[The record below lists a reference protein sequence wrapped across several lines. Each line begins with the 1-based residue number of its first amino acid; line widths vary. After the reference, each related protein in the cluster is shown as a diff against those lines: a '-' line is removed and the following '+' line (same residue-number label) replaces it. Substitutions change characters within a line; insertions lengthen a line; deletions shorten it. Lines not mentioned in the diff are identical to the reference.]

1 MLAHYSQD
9 EALLKAFE
17 EGQDLHILTGAAFAR
32 VSYDELYEKYHAGD
46 DWAKAMR
53 MLGKTGNFA
62 LTYGMGAIK
71 FQRYLLVNNKYE
83 VSIDQADQWIKG
95 YNEMYK
101 GATEWKRRVMSY
113 ARRHG
118 YVLTIK
124 GRKRRL
130 VGIQA
135 PQERIR
141 ARAERQG
148 VNACIQG
155 SVGDVIAESMPYVQ
169 QMMASLGGTLLL
181 QVHDELVGEVP
192 EKHSAL
198 AASLTEQLMVGF
210 INPILRCPQV
220 ADAHIGKSWAE
231 AKG

>member
-1 MLAHYSQD
+1 
-9 EALLKAFE
+9 
-17 EGQDLHILTGAAFAR
+17 
-32 VSYDELYEKYHAGD
+32 
-46 DWAKAMR
+46 
-53 MLGKTGNFA
+53 
-62 LTYGMGAIK
+62 MGAIK

-83 VSIDQADQWIKG
+83 VSVEQADQWIKS

-101 GATEWKRRVMSY
+101 GATQWKQRVMAY

-118 YVLTIK
+118 YVLTLK

-130 VGIQA
+130 VGINA
-135 PQERIR
+135 PQERLR

-155 SVGDVIAESMPYVQ
+155 SVGDVISESMPYVQ
-169 QMMASLGGTLLL
+169 KMMASLGGSLLL

-192 EKHSAL
+192 TKYAPL
-198 AASLTEQLMVGF
+198 AAKLTEELMVGF
-210 INPILRCPQV
+210 VNPILRCPQV